1 MFQNMIGIIHPVRDD
16 FDFSLERINLE
27 VEDKTV
33 HPIEGEAIEFGGSKQ
48 TDRRS
53 RQPAL
58 S

>member
-1 MFQNMIGIIHPVRDD
+1 MIGIIHPVRDD